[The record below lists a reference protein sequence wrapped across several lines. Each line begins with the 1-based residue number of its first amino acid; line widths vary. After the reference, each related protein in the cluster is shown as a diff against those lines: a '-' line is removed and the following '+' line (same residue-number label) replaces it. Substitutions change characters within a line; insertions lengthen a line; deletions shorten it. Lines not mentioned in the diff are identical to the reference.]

1 MIKNEKLRI
10 TIRVAA
16 VLFLVASLYLFG
28 QEALGTLSH
37 QKETKTLDQIKE
49 EISEQIIDTTGT
61 PDVKPRPKPEDIMG
75 TVEFFNKLKQAN
87 KAYVGWIYMPGLSID
102 HPVVL
107 APNNSYYLN
116 HGFYKAYNQYGT
128 IFVDYRDTKVF
139 EEPHLV
145 IYGHHMKNNSM
156 FSYLDT
162 LRYKKNYEANKTFEI
177 YTDTGVKKYL
187 IFSVETVN
195 ADITTLTLPY
205 TGNIQTL
212 IAKHKKNALY
222 QTGVDVSKATQLIT
236 LVTCT
241 TVATNFRVLIHAI
254 PIEN

>member
-10 TIRVAA
+10 TIRVMA

-49 EISEQIIDTTGT
+49 DISEQIIDTTGT
-61 PDVKPRPKPEDIMG
+61 PDVTPRPKPEDIMG

-87 KAYVGWIYMPGLSID
+87 KAYIGWIYMPGLSID

-128 IFVDYRDTKVF
+128 IFVDYRDTKGF

-177 YTDTGVKKYL
+177 YMDTGVKKYL

-212 IAKHKKNALY
+212 IAKHQKNALY

>member
-10 TIRVAA
+10 TIRVVA

-49 EISEQIIDTTGT
+49 DISEQIIDTTGT
-61 PDVKPRPKPEDIMG
+61 PDVTPRPKPEDIMG

-128 IFVDYRDTKVF
+128 IFVDYRDTKGF

-212 IAKHKKNALY
+212 IAKHQKNALY
-222 QTGVDVSKATQLIT
+222 KTGVDVSKATQLIT

>member
-10 TIRVAA
+10 LIQVTAIF
-16 VLFLVASLYLFG
+16 FLVAALYLFG
-28 QEALGTLSH
+28 QEALGTINH
-37 QKETKTLDQIKE
+37 QKETETLDQIKE
-49 EISEQIIDTTGT
+49 TISEQIIDTTGT
-61 PDVKPRPKPEDIMG
+61 PDVKPKPKPEDIMG
-75 TVEFFNKLKQAN
+75 TPEFFNKLKAAN
-87 KAYVGWIYMPGLSID
+87 TAYVGWIYMPGLSID

-107 APNNSYYLN
+107 GPNNAYYLN

-128 IFVDYRDTKVF
+128 IFVDYRNTKVF

-162 LRYKKNYEANKTFEI
+162 LRHKSNYEANKTFEI

-205 TGNIQTL
+205 TGDIKTL
-212 IAKHKKNALY
+212 IAEYQKNALY
-222 QTGVDVSKATQLIT
+222 KTGVDVSKATQVIT